1 MLFFKVINN
10 LYLFWDMKNQINLFW
25 KGLKSYRQAFTFL
38 LKNKLFY
45 FFLFPIAF
53 NFLIY
58 FSGLSVLN
66 EFRLLATQ
74 YFESFFESF
83 GASED
88 WWILFLN
95 KFFSISIWLISK
107 VFFFYIFSLFGG
119 YLTIIFLS
127 PVFTY
132 LSEKTASIQKG
143 RIYNFKF
150 TQFIK
155 DIFRAIIISARNILV
170 QLVMVFVLFLIGFV
184 PVIGWGISIF
194 GNLLIVSYFYGFSF
208 LDYTNE
214 RHQLSIKE
222 SVKIVRRKKGLAIG
236 LGLVFYLC
244 FFIPLLGGLISS
256 FLAIIS
262 VVAAT
267 ISLEETFDN

>member
-66 EFRLLATQ
+66 EFRLLTSQ

-222 SVKIVRRKKGLAIG
+222 SVKIVRRKKGLAVG

-244 FFIPLLGGLISS
+244 FFIPLLGGVISS

>member
-1 MLFFKVINN
+1 
-10 LYLFWDMKNQINLFW
+10 MKNQIELFL
-25 KGLKSYRQAFTFL
+25 KGLKSYNEAFTFL
-38 LKNKLFY
+38 LKNKLLY

-58 FSGLSVLN
+58 FSGLSLLN
-66 EFRLLATQ
+66 DFRLLTTQ
-74 YFESFFESF
+74 YLESYLEGL

-95 KFFSISIWLISK
+95 KFFSISIWFVSK
-107 VFFFYIFSLFGG
+107 LFFFYIFSLFGG

-143 RIYNFKF
+143 KIYNFNL
-150 TQFIK
+150 TQFVN
-155 DIFRAIIISARNILV
+155 DIFRAILISVRNILV
-170 QLVMVFVLFLIGFV
+170 QLVMAFALFLIGFL

-194 GNLLIVSYFYGFSF
+194 GNLIIVSYFYGFSF
-208 LDYTNE
+208 LDFTNE

-244 FFIPLLGGLISS
+244 FFIPLLGGVISS

>member
-1 MLFFKVINN
+1 
-10 LYLFWDMKNQINLFW
+10 MKNQIELFL
-25 KGLKSYRQAFTFL
+25 KGLKSYNEALRFL
-38 LKNKLFY
+38 VKNKLLY

-66 EFRLLATQ
+66 DFRLLTTQ
-74 YFESFFESF
+74 YLESYLEGL

-95 KFFSISIWLISK
+95 KFFSISIWFVSK

-132 LSEKTASIQKG
+132 LSEKTASIQRGK
-143 RIYNFKF
+143 IYNFNF
-150 TQFIK
+150 TQFVN
-155 DIFRAIIISARNILV
+155 DIFRAILISGRNILV
-170 QLVMVFVLFLIGFV
+170 QLFIVFALFLIGFI
-184 PVIGWGISIF
+184 PIIGWGISIF
-194 GNLLIVSYFYGFSF
+194 GNLLIVSYFYGFTF
-208 LDYTNE
+208 LDFTNE

-244 FFIPLLGGLISS
+244 FFIPLLGGVISS

>member
-1 MLFFKVINN
+1 MHFFKVINN

-66 EFRLLATQ
+66 EFRLLTSQ

-83 GASED
+83 GVSED

-222 SVKIVRRKKGLAIG
+222 SVEIVRRKKGLAIG

>member
-1 MLFFKVINN
+1 
-10 LYLFWDMKNQINLFW
+10 MKNQIELFL
-25 KGLKSYRQAFTFL
+25 KGLKSYNEALRFL
-38 LKNKLFY
+38 VKNKLLY
-45 FFLFPIAF
+45 FFLFPVAF
-53 NFLIY
+53 NFLIF

-66 EFRLLATQ
+66 DFRLLTTQ
-74 YFESFFESF
+74 YLESYLEGL

-95 KFFSISIWLISK
+95 KFFSISIWFVSK

-132 LSEKTASIQKG
+132 LSEKTASIQRGK
-143 RIYNFKF
+143 IYNFNS
-150 TQFIK
+150 TQFVN
-155 DIFRAIIISARNILV
+155 DVFRAILISGRNILV
-170 QLVMVFVLFLIGFV
+170 QLVMVFALFLIGFI
-184 PVIGWGISIF
+184 PILGWGISIF
-194 GNLLIVSYFYGFSF
+194 GNLLIVSYFYGFTF
-208 LDYTNE
+208 LDFTNE

-244 FFIPLLGGLISS
+244 FFIPLLGGFISS

>member
-1 MLFFKVINN
+1 
-10 LYLFWDMKNQINLFW
+10 MKNQIELFL
-25 KGLKSYRQAFTFL
+25 KGLKSYNEAFTFL
-38 LKNKLFY
+38 LKNKLLY

-58 FSGLSVLN
+58 FSGLSLLN
-66 EFRLLATQ
+66 DFRLLTTQ
-74 YFESFFESF
+74 YLESYLEGL

-95 KFFSISIWLISK
+95 KFFSISIWFVSK
-107 VFFFYIFSLFGG
+107 LFFFYIFSLFGG

-143 RIYNFKF
+143 KIYNFNL
-150 TQFIK
+150 TQFVN
-155 DIFRAIIISARNILV
+155 DIFRAILISVRNILV
-170 QLVMVFVLFLIGFV
+170 QLVMAFALFLIGFL

-194 GNLLIVSYFYGFSF
+194 GNLIIVSYFYGFSF
-208 LDYTNE
+208 LDFTNE

-244 FFIPLLGGLISS
+244 FFIPLLGGFISS

-267 ISLEETFDN
+267 IYLEETFDN

>member
-58 FSGLSVLN
+58 FLGLSVLN
-66 EFRLLATQ
+66 EFRLLTSQ

-95 KFFSISIWLISK
+95 KFFSISIWLVSK

-170 QLVMVFVLFLIGFV
+170 KLVMVFVLFLIGFV
-184 PVIGWGISIF
+184 QVIGWGISIF

-222 SVKIVRRKKGLAIG
+222 SVEIVRRKKGLAIG

>member
-1 MLFFKVINN
+1 
-10 LYLFWDMKNQINLFW
+10 MKNQIKLFF
-25 KGLKSYRQAFTFL
+25 KGVKSYGQAFIFIV
-38 LKNKLFY
+38 KNKLLY

-66 EFRLLATQ
+66 DFRLLTTQ
-74 YFESFFESF
+74 YLESYLESF

-95 KFFSISIWLISK
+95 KFLSISIWLVSK
-107 VFFFYIFSLFGG
+107 LFFFYIFSLFGG

-143 RIYNFKF
+143 KVYNFNF
-150 TQFIK
+150 TQFVN
-155 DIFRAIIISARNILV
+155 DIFRAILISVRNIFI
-170 QLVMVFVLFLIGFV
+170 QLIMVFVLFLIGFI

-214 RHQLSIKE
+214 RYQLPIKE

-244 FFIPLLGGLISS
+244 FFIPLFGGVISS

-267 ISLEETFDN
+267 ISLEETFNN

>member
-10 LYLFWDMKNQINLFW
+10 LYLFWDMKNHIKLFL
-25 KGLKSYRQAFTFL
+25 KGVKSYRQAFTFL
-38 LKNKLFY
+38 LKNKLLY

-66 EFRLLATQ
+66 DFRLLINQ
-74 YFESFFESF
+74 YLESYLESF
-83 GASED
+83 GASEN

-95 KFFSISIWLISK
+95 KLFSISIWLVSK
-107 VFFFYIFSLFGG
+107 VFFLYIFSLFGG

-132 LSEKTASIQKG
+132 LSEKIASIQKG
-143 RIYNFKF
+143 KTYNFNF

-170 QLVMVFVLFLIGFV
+170 QLVMVFALFLIGFV

-244 FFIPLLGGLISS
+244 LFIPLLGGIISS

-267 ISLEETFDN
+267 MSLEETFDN

>member
-58 FSGLSVLN
+58 FLGLSVLN
-66 EFRLLATQ
+66 EFRLLTSQ

-222 SVKIVRRKKGLAIG
+222 SVEIVRRKKGLAIG

>member
-10 LYLFWDMKNQINLFW
+10 LYLFWDVKNQIKLFW
-25 KGLKSYRQAFTFL
+25 KGVKSYRQAFTFL
-38 LKNKLFY
+38 LKNKLLY

-66 EFRLLATQ
+66 DFRLLINQ
-74 YFESFFESF
+74 YLESYLESF
-83 GASED
+83 GAPEN

-95 KFFSISIWLISK
+95 KLFSISIWLVSK
-107 VFFFYIFSLFGG
+107 VFFLYIFSLFGG

-132 LSEKTASIQKG
+132 LSEKIASIQKG
-143 RIYNFKF
+143 KTYNFNL
-150 TQFIK
+150 TQFVN
-155 DIFRAIIISARNILV
+155 DVFRAILISFRNILI
-170 QLVMVFVLFLIGFV
+170 QLSMVFVLFLIGFI
-184 PVIGWGISIF
+184 PVIGWGVSIF

-208 LDYTNE
+208 MDYTNE
-214 RHQLSIKE
+214 RHQLSVKE

-244 FFIPLLGGLISS
+244 LFIPLLGGIISS

-267 ISLEETFDN
+267 MSLEETFDN